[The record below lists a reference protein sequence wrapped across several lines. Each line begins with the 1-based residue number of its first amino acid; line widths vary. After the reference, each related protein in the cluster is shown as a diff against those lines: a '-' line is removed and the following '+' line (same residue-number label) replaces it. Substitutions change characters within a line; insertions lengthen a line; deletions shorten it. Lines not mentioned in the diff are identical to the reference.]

1 MHHSHRNNCTHNIGY
16 YDNLANRPRTTTGL
30 LTPHKPSSKSERNL
44 IILQVNINRL
54 RNKLEEL
61 KMLIHNTHAD
71 IIAIQETKLI
81 PKAKIHNFIAVRTDR
96 LHKAGGGL
104 ITLIRNNITFTTTD
118 IPLTINTHNTELQMV
133 KVHIN
138 STKHITIAN
147 IYIPPRDTTS
157 MHDKTA
163 DTDIQH
169 CIQYITNIPHSVLTG
184 DVNAHSTL
192 WHSYTDDHRGQLI
205 ADVIS
210 NADHITL
217 NTPTECQTT
226 TNIITTVSNTL
237 YNRTSWTTQHALS
250 SDHLPIITTINI
262 RHDYRLQQNR
272 RTVTNYKKADWTQ
285 FTEDTES
292 AFAQTNIHTANR
304 ILTNIIL
311 MADKQNIPKGKMHS
325 NCRLLPE
332 DIVCKITQRN
342 NIRRANT
349 CDPALKLLNE
359 EITSDIQK
367 HKQNIWKEHL
377 DAHWDDRHNTHTL
390 WKTIHGL
397 SNRAPPH
404 TLNTSITFNNKI
416 ATTPTHIAN
425 CFTKQFT
432 NTIKHATHKTN
443 RHINRATHNI
453 QGYNITLTTS
463 QVQEAIKQSKNN
475 NSQGPDKLNI
485 RHLKHIGPLGLA
497 FLTSMFKTALNKNII
512 PHTWKLANIVPIPT
526 KTQTRAPHTG
536 PYPSSQ

>member
-1 MHHSHRNNCTHNIGY
+1 MPN
-16 YDNLANRPRTTTGL
+16 TTLQQT
-30 LTPHKPSSKSERNL
+30 SSP
-44 IILQVNINRL
+44 
-54 RNKLEEL
+54 
-61 KMLIHNTHAD
+61 D
-71 IIAIQETKLI
+71 
-81 PKAKIHNFIAVRTDR
+81 
-96 LHKAGGGL
+96 
-104 ITLIRNNITFTTTD
+104 
-118 IPLTINTHNTELQMV
+118 
-133 KVHIN
+133 
-138 STKHITIAN
+138 
-147 IYIPPRDTTS
+147 
-157 MHDKTA
+157 
-163 DTDIQH
+163 
-169 CIQYITNIPHSVLTG
+169 
-184 DVNAHSTL
+184 
-192 WHSYTDDHRGQLI
+192 
-205 ADVIS
+205 
-210 NADHITL
+210 
-217 NTPTECQTT
+217 
-226 TNIITTVSNTL
+226 ITTVSNTL
-237 YNRTSWTTQHALS
+237 YNRTSWKTQHALS
-250 SDHLPIITTINI
+250 SDPLPIITTINI

-272 RTVTNYKKADWTQ
+272 RTFTNYKKADWTQ

-292 AFAQTNIHTANR
+292 AFAQTTIPTNIHTANR
-304 ILTNIIL
+304 IFTNIIL

-377 DAHWDDRHNTHTL
+377 DAHWDHRHNTHTL

-425 CFTKQFT
+425 YFTKQFT
-432 NTIKHATHKTN
+432 NTVKHATHKTN

-463 QVQEAIKQSKNN
+463 QIQEAIKQSKNN

-485 RHLKHIGPLGLA
+485 RHQKHIGPLGLA

-512 PHTWKLANIVPIPT
+512 PHTWKLANIVPIPKPNKDT
-526 KTQTRAPHTG
+526 DKGTSYRPISLLSVIADTG
-536 PYPSSQ
+536 GEPSSLHNSKHTKHAHATRVQNTTFYSDGTTHTKQHRSKRVQPNGSPYANNHCSTRYKQSFRHNKHTHTNQKAATDKHSRHNH

>member
-1 MHHSHRNNCTHNIGY
+1 MSNT
-16 YDNLANRPRTTTGL
+16 PPVPTGL
-30 LTPHKPSSKSERNL
+30 VKPKPNSLIHSPPSPPKPPRAKHLHMSHTPPTPLTSMSPVLDKTPEPRVPLINALTATTPHPDPTPALPSPS
-44 IILQVNINRL
+44 
-54 RNKLEEL
+54 
-61 KMLIHNTHAD
+61 
-71 IIAIQETKLI
+71 
-81 PKAKIHNFIAVRTDR
+81 
-96 LHKAGGGL
+96 
-104 ITLIRNNITFTTTD
+104 
-118 IPLTINTHNTELQMV
+118 
-133 KVHIN
+133 
-138 STKHITIAN
+138 
-147 IYIPPRDTTS
+147 
-157 MHDKTA
+157 
-163 DTDIQH
+163 
-169 CIQYITNIPHSVLTG
+169 
-184 DVNAHSTL
+184 
-192 WHSYTDDHRGQLI
+192 
-205 ADVIS
+205 
-210 NADHITL
+210 
-217 NTPTECQTT
+217 
-226 TNIITTVSNTL
+226 SNTL
-237 YNRTSWTTQHALS
+237 YNRTSWIIQHAIS

-272 RTVTNYKKADWTQ
+272 RTFTNYKKADWTQ

-292 AFAQTNIHTANR
+292 AFAQTTIPTNIHTAN
-304 ILTNIIL
+304 IIFTNIIL

-332 DIVCKITQRN
+332 DIVCTITQRN

-359 EITSDIQK
+359 EITFDIQK

-377 DAHWDDRHNTHTL
+377 DAHWDHRHNTHTL
-390 WKTIHGL
+390 WNTIHGL

-416 ATTPTHIAN
+416 ATKPTHIAN

-432 NTIKHATHKTN
+432 NTVKHATHKTN
-443 RHINRATHNI
+443 RHINRVTHNI

-512 PHTWKLANIVPIPT
+512 PHTWKLANIVPIPKPNKDT
-526 KTQTRAPHTG
+526 DKGTSYRPISLLSVIAKTLEKSLR
-536 PYPSSQ
+536 PYITDNTCFSCV